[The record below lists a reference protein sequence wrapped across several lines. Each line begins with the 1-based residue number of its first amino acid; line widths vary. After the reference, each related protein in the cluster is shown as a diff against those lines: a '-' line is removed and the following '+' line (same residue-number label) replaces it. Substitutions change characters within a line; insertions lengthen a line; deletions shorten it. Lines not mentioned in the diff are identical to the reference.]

1 MSTLL
6 PSLLP
11 TNDDADLRRISQ
23 SVTYLAWR
31 YPNTLYIGRRD
42 VPTVS

>member
-11 TNDDADLRRISQ
+11 TDDDAALRRITQ

-31 YPNTLYIGRRD
+31 YPNTFCIDRR
-42 VPTVS
+42 VVSAVS